1 MGRNTRCASPAA
13 LLLLLALLAAGCTSL
28 SNDEKFLSRLGDP
41 VKARVVTG
49 EGIALYQLALVKR
62 GQYERVGEVRGYF
75 EVALRFDPTNRQA
88 QAYLELVDKYRDTE
102 TGKRLREA
110 EALLK
115 KGKRSQEEDYALCVA
130 VARAGQL
137 APEDDQVGALRRQTA
152 ETRGTLVKLYLERGR
167 ETRSRAKTE
176 SAVDAREK
184 LYIEAFAS
192 FNRALAVEP
201 QSANARTEKN
211 SLQAA
216 VNAIITERLAGA
228 RQLAA
233 KGKFAEARKEAALVE
248 ELNRRL
254 GHPFDGE
261 IAELNYSLNYS
272 WARSLF
278 ERRDY
283 PAALARANAALAVRK
298 TEEAAALR
306 GRIQQARQQKASG
319 VSYEAALA
327 EADRLL
333 VEGDLAEAYSRLDS
347 LARGTKDR
355 ARLAALEARLQKVR
369 AQVPALYEK
378 ALGFYQAEDFQEAV
392 ELLETVVVIDVEY
405 EQAAGYLDKART
417 KQKLLEQYGADG

>member
-1 MGRNTRCASPAA
+1 M
-13 LLLLLALLAAGCTSL
+13 
-28 SNDEKFLSRLGDP
+28 
-41 VKARVVTG
+41 VTE
-49 EGIALYQLALVKR
+49 EGIALYQLALVKQ
-62 GQYERVGEVRGYF
+62 GQYERVEEVRRYF

-88 QAYLELVDKYRDTE
+88 QAYLELVGSYRDAE
-102 TGKRLREA
+102 TRKRLREA

-137 APEDDQVGALRRQTA
+137 APEDGEIAALRRQTA
-152 ETRGTLVKLYLERGR
+152 ETRDKLVSLYLSNGR

-201 QSANARTEKN
+201 QNSTAQTEKN
-211 SLQAA
+211 SLATA
-216 VNAIITERLAGA
+216 VNAILSERLAGA

-233 KGKFAEARKEAALVE
+233 KGKFAEARREAALVE

-261 IAELNYSLNYS
+261 IAELSYSLNYR

-306 GRIQQARQQKASG
+306 GKIQQARQKSQSG
-319 VSYEAALA
+319 VSYEAALG

-333 VEGDLAEAYSRLDS
+333 AEGDLAGAYSRLDS

-355 ARLAALEARLQKVR
+355 AHLAALGARLQKVR

-378 ALGFYQAEDFQEAV
+378 ALGFYRAEDFQKAV

-405 EQAAGYLDKART
+405 EQAAGYLDKARI
-417 KQKLLEQYGADG
+417 KQKLLEQYGGEG